1 LGQPGAYAR
10 WLWGEDREL
19 GVNEYGCADA
29 ANILYTI
36 GDFPSDPDERKE
48 WVCILQE
55 LQNPETGLFRERTH
69 HFIHTTAHCSA
80 ALELFDAKPLYPC
93 TALQE
98 YTQKEKLYHLL
109 EQEVDWSKPWG
120 ESHKG
125 AGIFPCLENTQG
137 MSLEW
142 KQWYFDWMWEETDPQ
157 TGFLRKGHIP
167 EVTER
172 TYFGQLV
179 STFHFMFNHESAHM
193 PMRYPE
199 KLIDTA
205 LDIYYNR
212 RTADFG
218 IAISFHEIDW
228 VYILTRSM
236 RQTPYRFYECKDAI
250 RDFAEHYLDY
260 LESLDPLTDDG
271 LNDMHTLFGAVCCLA
286 ELQAALP
293 GEILT
298 EKPLKLVLDRRPFI

>member
-1 LGQPGAYAR
+1 MGL
-10 WLWGEDREL
+10 
-19 GVNEYGCADA
+19 NEYGCADA
-29 ANILYTI
+29 ANILYMI
-36 GDFPSDPDERKE
+36 GAFPSEPAVREK
-48 WVCILQE
+48 WVRTLQS
-55 LQNPETGLFRERTH
+55 LQHPQSGLFVEVTH
-69 HFIHTTAHCSA
+69 HPIHTTAHCIA
-80 ALELFDAKPLYPC
+80 ALELFDRKAAHPLKELHQYLDKD
-93 TALQE
+93 AL
-98 YTQKEKLYHLL
+98 YAMLDAL
-109 EQEVDWSKPWG
+109 EWKDRPAQA
-120 ESHKG
+120 SHQG
-125 AGIFPCLENTQG
+125 AGLYAALVLQGEADTQ
-137 MSLEW
+137 W

-212 RTADFG
+212 RPADFG

-236 RQTPYRFYECKDAI
+236 RQTPHRFYECKDAI